1 MTPVKNPRADKM
13 HVVLFWFMNDWGKFG
28 RAYEKIAENLS
39 RLEAVGRVLVVMPPA
54 RIHDALGVLPF
65 RIRKESEKLSV
76 LTPNVRLIP
85 HKYEFTRA
93 AKALNEKGIR
103 FAMGRFLKLLSFG
116 EEDTILWVYPPHPYI
131 DELVRFVPHRVLV
144 SQIVDN
150 SVFKEG
156 HTKDQVE
163 FARRQYEELAKR
175 SDVVIT
181 SSALNH
187 EYFSRLNRTCFLYE
201 NGVDPVFIGA
211 PSGFPHA
218 GGNGRP
224 RIGYA
229 GYISERTDTELLR
242 YVAGL
247 RPEYDIVLAGPVE
260 IPKERFEKV
269 LLPNVRYEGVI
280 PYEKMPGY
288 LRGLDICLIPHHD
301 TDFSRSMSP
310 LKLFQYLASGRPVV
324 STKVAGVGRW
334 EGMISIADGYEDFL
348 RRIDE
353 TLRDDTVEK
362 SGKRIEAARRET
374 WDRRVREMYD
384 AIAGAV
390 GVGPEPGSR

>member
-1 MTPVKNPRADKM
+1 MTKLRAGGM

-39 RLEAVGRVLVVMPPA
+39 RQEAVKRVLVVMPPA
-54 RIHDALGVLPF
+54 RIRDALGLLPF
-65 RIRKESEKLSV
+65 KVRKESEKLSV

-85 HKYEFTRA
+85 RKYEITRA
-93 AKALNEKGIR
+93 AKTLNEKGIR
-103 FAMGRFLKLLSFG
+103 FAMGRYLKLLSFG

-131 DELVRFVPHRVLV
+131 DELVRFVPHKALV
-144 SQIVDN
+144 TQIVDN
-150 SVFKEG
+150 SIFKED

-163 FARRQYEELAKR
+163 FARKQYEELAKR
-175 SDVVIT
+175 ADAVIT
-181 SSALNH
+181 SSALNR
-187 EYFSRLNRTCFLYE
+187 EYFSRLNGTCFLYE
-201 NGVDPVFIGA
+201 NGVDPVFIGP

-218 GGNGRP
+218 NGNGRP
-224 RIGYA
+224 RIGYT

-242 YVAGL
+242 YVAGK

-260 IPKERFEKV
+260 IPRERFEKV

-280 PYEKMPGY
+280 PYERMPGY

-301 TDFSRSMSP
+301 TAFSRSMSP

-324 STKVAGVGRW
+324 STRVAGVDRW
-334 EGMISIADGYEDFL
+334 KELISVADGYEDFL
-348 RRIDE
+348 KKIDE

-362 SGKRIEAARRET
+362 SGRRIEAARRET
-374 WDRRVREMYD
+374 WDRRVREMFD
-384 AIAGAV
+384 AVAGAV
-390 GVGPEPGSR
+390 GLAPEAR